1 MLQHEGLPQIL
12 CEIKEIKCKRLDIS
26 LFHLEKE
33 DQGVP
38 GLGMG
43 AWADCKWARGNSGLM
58 EMF

>member
-43 AWADCKWARGNSGLM
+43 AWADCKWARGNSWG
-58 EMF
+58 